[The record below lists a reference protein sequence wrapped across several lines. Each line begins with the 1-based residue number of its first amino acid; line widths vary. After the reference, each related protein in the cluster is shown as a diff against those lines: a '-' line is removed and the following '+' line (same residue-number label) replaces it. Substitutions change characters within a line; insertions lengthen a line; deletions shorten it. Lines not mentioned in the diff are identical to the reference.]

1 MHILIVASWY
11 KNAENPIAGSFIE
24 EQARMLQRRGHTVAV
39 LHAYING
46 TFRDTI
52 SGKKELFTQ
61 ENDNDM
67 VTMRLAT
74 NVYVPKIR
82 QLSYSRLCRKAL
94 KCVRN
99 YIRGNGKIDVIHS
112 HAMFM
117 GGVVAN
123 YLSQELSIPYFHTE
137 HTSGFIFHPE
147 QYTSSDIQL
156 AKKVYEQSRQSFFVS
171 HFAKER
177 IIKMCGADEKKC
189 SVLHNVV
196 SPLFFEEYDCP
207 KFECFTF
214 LAIGN
219 FIPLKNFDKI
229 IEAWSGYVRYRQG
242 DRMIIVGDGPLKSD
256 MENSIKTLK
265 LTDSIELLPRQSR
278 EATARIMHQS
288 HVVLSASSIETFG
301 MTLAEA
307 LASGIPVVSTNSGG
321 VTDIVNSSIGILL
334 NSVSAETIEKGMAEI
349 RGKYSL
355 YEPAVLRNYAN
366 ERFSEDAIY
375 KQLIREYERIK

>member
-1 MHILIVASWY
+1 MYILIVASWY
-11 KNAENPIAGSFIE
+11 KNAENPVAGSFIE

-46 TFRDTI
+46 TFRDTL
-52 SGKKELFTQ
+52 SGKNELFT
-61 ENDNDM
+61 EEDDNGIL
-67 VTMRLAT
+67 TMRLST

-82 QLSYSRLCRKAL
+82 SLSYSRLCRKAL
-94 KCVRN
+94 KHVRN
-99 YIRGNGKIDVIHS
+99 YIRSNGKIDVIHS

-117 GGVVAN
+117 GGIVAN
-123 YLSQELSIPYFHTE
+123 YLSRKLSIPYFHTE

-147 QYTSSDIQL
+147 QYTSADIQL

-177 IIKMCGADEKKC
+177 IAKLCGVSENNC

-196 SPLFFEEYDCP
+196 SPLFFEKYDCQ
-207 KFECFTF
+207 KFDHFTF

-229 IEAWSGYVRYRQG
+229 IEAWSSYVRNKQD
-242 DRMIIVGDGPLKSD
+242 DRLIIVGDGPLKLNI
-256 MENSIKTLK
+256 ENSIKTLN
-265 LTDSIELLPRQSR
+265 LTDSVEMLPRQSR
-278 EATARIMHQS
+278 EETALLMHKS

-307 LASGIPVVSTNSGG
+307 LASGIPVISTKSGG
-321 VTDIVNSSIGILL
+321 VTDIVNYYNGILL
-334 NSVSAETIEKGMAEI
+334 DSISAEAIEKGMAEM
-349 RGKYSL
+349 REKYSM
-355 YEPAVLRNYAN
+355 YEPAVLKNYAN
-366 ERFSEDAIY
+366 ERFSEEAIY
-375 KQLIREYERIK
+375 KQLIGEYNV

>member
-46 TFRDTI
+46 TFRDTL
-52 SGKKELFTQ
+52 SGRKELFTK
-61 ENDNDM
+61 ENDKGI

-74 NVYVPKIR
+74 NVYIPKVR
-82 QLSYSRLCRKAL
+82 SLSYLRLCRKGL
-94 KCVRN
+94 KHVRN
-99 YIRGNGKIDVIHS
+99 YIRSNGKIDIIHS

-123 YLSQELSIPYFHTE
+123 YLSRKLDTPYFHTE
-137 HTSGFIFHPE
+137 HTSGFIFRPE

-171 HFAKER
+171 HFAKEQ
-177 IIKMCGADEKKC
+177 IIKMCGADENKC

-196 SPLFFEEYDCP
+196 SPLFFEEYDCS
-207 KFECFTF
+207 KFEYFTF

-219 FIPLKNFDKI
+219 FIPRKNFDKI
-229 IEAWSGYVRYRQG
+229 IEAWSGYVCNHQG
-242 DRMIIVGDGPLKSD
+242 DRLIIVGDGPLKSD
-256 MENSIKTLK
+256 IENSTKTLK
-265 LTDSIELLPRQSR
+265 LADSIELLPRQSR
-278 EATARIMHQS
+278 EATARLMHQS

-321 VTDIVNSSIGILL
+321 VTDIVNSSNGILL
-334 NSVSAETIEKGMAEI
+334 NSISTESIQKGIAEMRE
-349 RGKYSL
+349 KYSFFNPV
-355 YEPAVLRNYAN
+355 ELRNYAN
-366 ERFSEDAIY
+366 ERFSEEAIY
-375 KQLIREYERIK
+375 RQLIREYNV

>member
-46 TFRDTI
+46 TFRDTL
-52 SGKKELFTQ
+52 SGKKELFL
-61 ENDNDM
+61 EGNDNGI
-67 VTMRLAT
+67 VTMHIAT

-82 QLSYSRLCRKAL
+82 SLSYSRLCRKAL
-94 KCVRN
+94 KCVQN
-99 YIRGNGKIDVIHS
+99 YICSNAKIDVIHS

-123 YLSQELSIPYFHTE
+123 YLSRKLNIPYFHTE
-137 HTSGFIFHPE
+137 HTSGFILRSE
-147 QYTSSDIQL
+147 QYTGRDIQL
-156 AKKVYEQSRQSFFVS
+156 TKKVYEQSTQSFFVS

-177 IIKMCGADEKKC
+177 ITKLCGVDEKKC

-196 SPLFFEEYDCP
+196 SPLFFKDVDCP
-207 KFECFTF
+207 KFERFTF

-219 FIPLKNFDKI
+219 FIQLKNFDLI
-229 IEAWSGYVRYRQG
+229 IEAWSGYVRNHQG
-242 DRMIIVGDGPLKSD
+242 DRLIIVGDGPLKSE
-256 MENSIKTLK
+256 MEKLIKILN
-265 LTDSIELLPRQSR
+265 LTDSVEMLPRQSR
-278 EATARIMHQS
+278 GVTARLMHQS

-321 VTDIVNSSIGILL
+321 VTDIVNSSNGILL
-334 NSVSAETIEKGMAEI
+334 DSILVESIEKGMAEM
-349 RGKYSL
+349 RERYSM

-366 ERFSEDAIY
+366 ERFSEEAIY
-375 KQLIREYERIK
+375 KQLIREYNA

>member
-46 TFRDTI
+46 TFRDML
-52 SGKKELFTQ
+52 SGRKELFTE
-61 ENDNDM
+61 ENDKGM

-82 QLSYSRLCRKAL
+82 QLSYSRLCHKAL

-99 YIRGNGKIDVIHS
+99 YIRSNGKIEVIHS

-123 YLSQELSIPYFHTE
+123 YMSRKLNIPYFHTE
-137 HTSGFIFHPE
+137 HTSGFIFRPE
-147 QYTSSDIQL
+147 QYTSADIQL

-177 IIKMCGADEKKC
+177 IAKLCGMNEKKC
-189 SVLHNVV
+189 RVLHNVV
-196 SPLFFEEYDCP
+196 SPLFFEKYNCQ
-207 KFECFTF
+207 KFDHFTF

-229 IEAWSGYVRYRQG
+229 IEAWSRYVRTRQA
-242 DRMIIVGDGPLKSD
+242 DKLIIVGDGPLKSE
-256 MENSIKTLK
+256 MENLIKTLN
-265 LTDSIELLPRQSR
+265 LTDSVKMLPRQSR
-278 EATARIMHQS
+278 EATARLMHQS

-307 LASGIPVVSTNSGG
+307 LASGIPVISTNSGG
-321 VTDIVNSSIGILL
+321 VTDIVNPSNGIWLDSI
-334 NSVSAETIEKGMAEI
+334 STKAIEKGMSEM
-349 RGKYSL
+349 REKYSFFNPV
-355 YEPAVLRNYAN
+355 ELRNYAN
-366 ERFSEDAIY
+366 ERFSEEAIY
-375 KQLIREYERIK
+375 GKLTEWYQQL

>member
-46 TFRDTI
+46 TFRDTL
-52 SGKKELFTQ
+52 SGRKELYSE
-61 ENDNDM
+61 ENDNGIL
-67 VTMRLAT
+67 TMRLAT

-94 KCVRN
+94 KHVWN
-99 YIRGNGKIDVIHS
+99 YIRSNGKIDVIHS

-123 YLSQELSIPYFHTE
+123 HISRKLNIPYFHTE
-137 HTSGFIFHPE
+137 HTSGFIFYPE
-147 QYTSSDIQL
+147 QYTSTDIQL
-156 AKKVYEQSRQSFFVS
+156 AKKVYGQSWQSFFVS
-171 HFAKER
+171 HFAKDR
-177 IIKMCGADEKKC
+177 IAKLCGVKEKKC

-196 SPLFFEEYDCP
+196 SPLFFKEYDCP

-219 FIPLKNFDKI
+219 FIPRKNFDKI
-229 IEAWSGYVRYRQG
+229 IEAWSSYVRNQQG
-242 DRMIIVGDGPLKSD
+242 DRLIIVGDGLLKLNI
-256 MENSIKTLK
+256 ENSIKTLN
-265 LTDSIELLPRQSR
+265 LTDYVKMLPRQSR
-278 EATARIMHQS
+278 EATARLMHQS

-307 LASGIPVVSTNSGG
+307 LASGIPVISTNSGG
-321 VTDIVNSSIGILL
+321 VTDIVNSSNGILL
-334 NSVSAETIEKGMAEI
+334 DSISAEAIEKGMAEM
-349 RGKYSL
+349 REKYSM
-355 YEPAVLRNYAN
+355 YEPAVLKNYAN
-366 ERFSEDAIY
+366 ERFSEEAIY
-375 KQLIREYERIK
+375 RQLIREYNV

>member
-39 LHAYING
+39 LHVYING
-46 TFRDTI
+46 TFRDTL
-52 SGKKELFTQ
+52 SGRKELYSE
-61 ENDNDM
+61 ENDNGIL
-67 VTMRLAT
+67 TMRLAT
-74 NVYVPKIR
+74 NVYIPKVR
-82 QLSYSRLCRKAL
+82 ALSYSRLCRKAL
-94 KCVRN
+94 KHVRN
-99 YIRGNGKIDVIHS
+99 YIHSNGKIDVIHS

-123 YLSQELSIPYFHTE
+123 YISRKLNIPYFHTE
-137 HTSGFIFHPE
+137 HTSGFIFRPE
-147 QYTSSDIQL
+147 QYTSADIQL

-177 IIKMCGADEKKC
+177 IAKLCGVKERKC

-196 SPLFFEEYDCP
+196 SPLFFKEYDCP

-219 FIPLKNFDKI
+219 FIQLKNFDTI
-229 IEAWSGYVRYRQG
+229 IEAWSGYVCNRRG
-242 DRMIIVGDGPLKSD
+242 DKLIIVGDGPLKLNI
-256 MENSIKTLK
+256 ENSIKTLN
-265 LTDSIELLPRQSR
+265 LTDSVKMLPRQSR
-278 EATARIMHQS
+278 EATARLMHQS

-307 LASGIPVVSTNSGG
+307 LASGIPVISTNSGG
-321 VTDIVNSSIGILL
+321 VTDIVNSSNGILL
-334 NSVSAETIEKGMAEI
+334 GTITAEAIEKGMSEM
-349 RGKYSL
+349 REKYSFFKPV
-355 YEPAVLRNYAN
+355 ELRNYAN
-366 ERFSEDAIY
+366 ERFSEEAIY
-375 KQLIREYERIK
+375 KQLIGEYEIIR

>member
-39 LHAYING
+39 LHVYING
-46 TFRDTI
+46 TFRDTL
-52 SGKKELFTQ
+52 SGRKELFTQ
-61 ENDNDM
+61 ENDNGI

-82 QLSYSRLCRKAL
+82 SLSYSRLCRKAL

-123 YLSQELSIPYFHTE
+123 YISRKLNIPYFHTE
-137 HTSGFIFHPE
+137 HTSGFIFRPE
-147 QYTSSDIQL
+147 QYTCNDIQL

-171 HFAKER
+171 HFAKEQ
-177 IIKMCGADEKKC
+177 IIKLCGVDEKKC

-196 SPLFFEEYDCP
+196 SPLFFEEDDSQ
-207 KFECFTF
+207 KFDHFTF

-229 IEAWSGYVRYRQG
+229 IEAWSSYVRNQQS
-242 DRMIIVGDGPLKSD
+242 DKLIIVGDGPLKLNIES
-256 MENSIKTLK
+256 SIKTLN
-265 LTDSIELLPRQSR
+265 LTDSVKMLPRQSR
-278 EATARIMHQS
+278 EATALLMHKS

-307 LASGIPVVSTNSGG
+307 LASGIPVISTNSGG
-321 VTDIVNSSIGILL
+321 VTDIVNPSNGILL
-334 NSVSAETIEKGMAEI
+334 DSISTKAIEKGMSEM
-349 RGKYSL
+349 REKYSSFKPV
-355 YEPAVLRNYAN
+355 ELRNYAN
-366 ERFSEDAIY
+366 ERFSEEAIFS
-375 KQLIREYERIK
+375 QLIKWYDSL